1 MESKIRIMN
10 DLLKIQGQEGNY
22 NYDSYMLGMYNGME
36 LMLSIAEGRE
46 PKFKLRPKGEKLDE
60 NGRA

>member
-36 LMLSIAEGRE
+36 LMVSIVEGRE
-46 PKFKLRPKGEKLDE
+46 PEFKGRPKGEELDE
-60 NGRA
+60 NGKA